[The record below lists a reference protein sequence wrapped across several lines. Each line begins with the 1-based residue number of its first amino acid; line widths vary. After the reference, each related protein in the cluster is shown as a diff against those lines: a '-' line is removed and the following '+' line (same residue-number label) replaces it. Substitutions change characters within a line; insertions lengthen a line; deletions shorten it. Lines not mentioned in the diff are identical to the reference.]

1 MKKIYVFIAMLF
13 AALTFGQV
21 TSVAIVGE
29 AAGGW
34 PSEPGNPGP
43 IDVHQMASTDGVN
56 WTYENLVLTT
66 ANSPTGV
73 EGGIKFRANNAWT
86 INWGALEFPAGTGVN
101 NGQNIQTV
109 GGVYNVT
116 FNSDTGA
123 YTFVP
128 TANFPSVG
136 ILGTALGGFDV
147 ADTDLATTDGINYYL
162 TYTQFSAGQVKFRL
176 DNAWDTNYGGTTF
189 PNGTATINGANINVP
204 AGLYK
209 VYFNLQTGEYSFTLP
224 SIGMIGTATGAT
236 NGFDGPD
243 INLTTTDGINYTL
256 YNYPFVD
263 GLLKFRQDDSWSL
276 NWGADT
282 FPTGV
287 GTQNGPNIPVSES
300 NYTVNFNRITGAYSF
315 ETPIPALN
323 VGIIGTAVSASGFDG
338 DDVNMTT
345 TDGITY
351 VLENYTFT
359 NGEAKFRLDDAW
371 VTSYGGPNF
380 PNGFAQNP
388 GVNIPVTAGVYTVK
402 FYSTNLQYEFIGTPT
417 HPTVGILGTAVNAN
431 GFAGPDVNLVTTD
444 GETYTLSNYTFTNGL
459 AKFRLNDSWAVNWG
473 STLFPEGIGNQGG
486 DDIPV
491 IAGTYN
497 VTFTRSTGAYQFAA
511 VGEFPSIGLI
521 GSALDGT
528 LTSDT
533 DLNLTTTNGI
543 IYTLPE
549 TTFLEGTVKFR
560 QNDVWTV
567 NWGAAGFPNGVGVQD
582 GADIPVPAGTYSVTF
597 NRLTGAYDFAGAG
610 FPLIELLGDGF
621 INWTT
626 PVEMTTSNGVDYS
639 LKARNFV
646 GGPVKFREGGNWNGN
661 NWGSADFPTGTGVQ
675 DGPDIPV
682 VANRYNV
689 DFNRSTG
696 AYDFKFVEIGIIGP
710 AVAGWDGPDGFLAT
724 TDGINYQAS
733 GADLTAGQLKFREN
747 ANWAVN
753 WGSADFPSGIG
764 TQDGP
769 EINIPETGSYTITFN
784 RITGAYTFELE
795 NVTPQISVQIAGAGL
810 LEQESSIMMTT
821 TDNVSFS
828 SKAIAFVGGPVRF
841 VVNNGPGSGDFSS
854 DTFPSGIAVLNGPNI
869 PTTENVFNVN
879 YNLSTKAYSFDFVE
893 ISLVGSAVSE
903 TSGDD
908 LLFTSTDGINYTRE
922 AVVLVNGSLYF
933 RQNQTDSTKWG
944 SGTFPQGTANLA
956 GSEFA
961 VEEGT
966 YNVSFN
972 RITGAFNFE
981 IPASVGEFNKANI
994 KTYPN
999 PSNNSWTIDAAS
1011 TQIKSVSV
1019 FDITGKLV
1027 YEAQVNDVQ
1036 AKVNANNLPIGMY
1049 FAKISTEIGSY
1060 TAKLVRN

>member
-13 AALTFGQV
+13 TVLTFGQV

-34 PSEPGNPGP
+34 PGETGNPGP
-43 IDVHQMASTDGVN
+43 TDAHQMVSTDGEN
-56 WTYENLVLTT
+56 WTYENLVVTT

-73 EGGIKFRANNAWT
+73 EGGVKFRANNDWF
-86 INWGALEFPAGTGVN
+86 INWGSLAFPTGTGIQ
-101 NGQNIQTV
+101 NGQNMQTV

-116 FNSDTGA
+116 FNSTTGA
-123 YTFVP
+123 YAFIP
-128 TANFPSVG
+128 TVDFPSVG
-136 ILGTALGGFDV
+136 ILGSALGGFDV
-147 ADTDLATTDGINYYL
+147 ADTDLATVDGIIYTL
-162 TYTQFSAGQVKFRL
+162 PYTQFSAGLVKFRL
-176 DNAWDTNYGGTTF
+176 EDSWETNYGGDTF
-189 PNGTATINGANINVP
+189 PSGTATINGVNINVP
-204 AGLYK
+204 AGVFK
-209 VYFNLQTGEYSFTLP
+209 VTFNLQTGEYSFTPP
-224 SIGMIGTATGAT
+224 SVGILGTALEP
-236 NGFDGPD
+236 NHGFGGPD
-243 INLTTTDGINYTL
+243 LNLNTVDGINYTL
-256 YNYPFVD
+256 YNIAFSD
-263 GLLKFRQDDSWSL
+263 GLVKFRQDDQWSI
-276 NWGADT
+276 NWGSED
-282 FPTGV
+282 FPAGV
-287 GTQNGPNIPVSES
+287 GTQGGADIPVVAG
-300 NYTVNFNRITGAYSF
+300 NYTINFNRITGAYSF
-315 ETPIPALN
+315 DTPIPAL
-323 VGIIGTAVSASGFDG
+323 VIGIIGTAVSESGFDG
-338 DDVNMTT
+338 EDVNLTT

-351 VLENYTFT
+351 ILENYTFT

-371 VTSYGGPNF
+371 ITSYGGPDF
-380 PNGFAQNP
+380 PAGFAQNP

-417 HPTVGILGTAVNAN
+417 HPTVGILGTAVNSN
-431 GFAGPDVNLVTTD
+431 GFSGPDVNLVTTD

-459 AKFRLNDSWAVNWG
+459 AKFRLNDSWTTNWG
-473 STLFPEGIGNQGG
+473 STLFPEGIGNLGG
-486 DDIPV
+486 DNIPV
-491 IAGTYN
+491 LAGTYN
-497 VTFTRSTGAYQFAA
+497 VTFTRSTGAYQFAT
-511 VGEFPSIGLI
+511 VGDFPSIGII

-528 LTSDT
+528 STTDT
-533 DLNLTTTNGI
+533 DLDLTTTNGI

-549 TTFLEGTVKFR
+549 TAFLQGTVKFR
-560 QNDVWTV
+560 QDNAWTI
-567 NWGAAGFPNGVGVQD
+567 NWGGATFPNGVAVQD

-597 NRLTGAYDFAGAG
+597 NRLTGAYEFNGAG
-610 FPLIELLGDGF
+610 FPIIEILGDGLV
-621 INWTT
+621 NWTT
-626 PVEMTTSNGVDYS
+626 PVAMTTTNGVNYS
-639 LKARNFV
+639 LLARNFV

-661 NWGSADFPTGTGVQ
+661 NWGSADFPTGIGTQ
-675 DGPDIPV
+675 DGADIPV

-696 AYDFKFVEIGIIGP
+696 EYDFNFVEIGIIGP
-710 AVAGWDGPDGFLAT
+710 AVSGWDGPDFLLQT
-724 TDGINYQAS
+724 TDGINYSAS
-733 GADLTAGQLKFREN
+733 GVDLNDGVLKFREN
-747 ANWAVN
+747 RNWGVN
-753 WGSADFPSGIG
+753 WGSIEFPGG
-764 TQDGP
+764 TGVQDGP
-769 EINIPETGSYTITFN
+769 EIPLEGGSYTITFN
-784 RITGAYTFELE
+784 RVTGVYLFELE

-810 LEQESSIMMTT
+810 LEQESSIMMAT

-828 SKAIAFVGGPVRF
+828 SNAVAFVGGAVRF

-869 PTTENVFNVN
+869 PATENVFNVN

-908 LLFTSTDGINYTRE
+908 LLFTTTDGINYTRE
-922 AVVLVNGSLYF
+922 AVVLTNGSLYF
-933 RQNQTDSTKWG
+933 RQNQDDTTKWG
-944 SGTFPQGTANLA
+944 NGTFPLGTAANNGDA
-956 GSEFA
+956 FA

-972 RITGAFNFE
+972 RVTGAFNFE

-994 KTYPN
+994 KAYPN

-1036 AKVNANNLPIGMY
+1036 AKVNASNLPIGMY